1 MYPTLSNKSKLQEI
15 QEKLKEAELND
26 NKKDTEKYKKQLKEI
41 EQQVIITGSLFFTA
55 TSIPV
60 TFLGLITGV
69 ESCQEVDFFT
79 EAI

>member
-41 EQQVIITGSLFFTA
+41 EQQVIITGSLFFHSDQYTCH
-55 TSIPV
+55 I
-60 TFLGLITGV
+60 FGFDYWG
-69 ESCQEVDFFT
+69 
-79 EAI
+79 